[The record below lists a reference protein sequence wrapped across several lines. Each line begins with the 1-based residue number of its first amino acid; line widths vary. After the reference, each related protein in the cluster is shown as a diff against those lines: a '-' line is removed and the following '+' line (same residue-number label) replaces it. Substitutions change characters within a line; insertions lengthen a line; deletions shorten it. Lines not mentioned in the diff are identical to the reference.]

1 MLTFFL
7 LLKIVFQ
14 QLPIRWVL
22 KKKKNLQSVRLSGS
36 GPKRNYFSEMPRQQV
51 FLKTEKNEAVMK
63 CKE

>member
-7 LLKIVFQ
+7 LFKIMFQ
-14 QLPIRWVL
+14 QLPIRRVL
-22 KKKKNLQSVRLSGS
+22 KKNTTLRSVRLSGS

-51 FLKTEKNEAVMK
+51 FLKTEKNEAVIK

>member
-7 LLKIVFQ
+7 VFKIVFQ

-22 KKKKNLQSVRLSGS
+22 KKKTLRSVRLSGS

-51 FLKTEKNEAVMK
+51 FLKTEKNEAVIK

>member
-1 MLTFFL
+1 MG
-7 LLKIVFQ
+7 V
-14 QLPIRWVL
+14 
-22 KKKKNLQSVRLSGS
+22 KKKPTLRSVRLSGS